1 MSGGARHSTTPRSRA
16 QGQAGGCSEFVEA
29 AHRVFTH
36 LSAYVHTLNRSKELY
51 AALKAAVASE
61 SVRHGGEET
70 RRVGRMLLSDFERGG
85 VHLEESKREMVE
97 KLEAHIQDLST
108 QYQKNI
114 MEDTTHVDVFPAS
127 RLQRL
132 PKAVRTTLP
141 SVRHPTTATAGRRV
155 VTDGVR
161 TQAVLKWIGDEEV
174 SGTTAV
180 LQGVGVMWCWYRCV
194 RCVRLYSWQPT
205 APLRVTVVW
214 WTTSSWR
221 ATRWHNCSGSTPTHT
236 W

>member
-1 MSGGARHSTTPRSRA
+1 MD
-16 QGQAGGCSEFVEA
+16 A

-36 LSAYVHTLNRSKELY
+36 LTAYVQTLNRSKELY
-51 AALKAAVASE
+51 AALEVAVASE

-70 RRVGRMLLSDFERGG
+70 HRVGKMLLTDFERGG

-97 KLEAHIQDLST
+97 KLEAQIQDLGM
-108 QYQKNI
+108 QFQKNI
-114 MEDTTHVDVFPAS
+114 VEDTTHVDMFPAS

-141 SVRHPTTATAGRRV
+141 SVRHPTTHTAGLRV
-155 VTDGVR
+155 ATDSAR

-174 SGTTAV
+174 SGATAV
-180 LQGVGVMWCWYRCV
+180 VQGVGVMWCRSWSGGV
-194 RCVRLYSWQPT
+194 RCASLCSWQPT

-214 WTTSSWR
+214 WTTWSWP
-221 ATRWHNCSGSTPTHT
+221 ATRWHNSSGSAPTPT
-236 W
+236 